1 MHVEL
6 RCLLSLLM
14 SFLPGSVILQCVCA
28 DELEFLSLQL
38 FKFPL
43 CSCASKALFFFALV
57 PLVADFR
64 LPPLSFLSLSRACFS
79 LGLLGT
85 LKDEG
90 VILVFKEGDLRSKPE
105 EHDAGDPSSARLVL
119 SRSCSRES
127 RSRSSGRAG
136 TRSCE

>member
-28 DELEFLSLQL
+28 DELEFLPLQF

-57 PLVADFR
+57 HSVADFS
-64 LPPLSFLSLSRACFS
+64 LLLLSSLSHVCVFS
-79 LGLLGT
+79 LGLPGT
-85 LKDEG
+85 LMDEG
-90 VILVFKEGDLRSKPE
+90 VILMFKEGDLRSKPK

-127 RSRSSGRAG
+127 QS
-136 TRSCE
+136 

>member
-1 MHVEL
+1 
-6 RCLLSLLM
+6 M

-64 LPPLSFLSLSRACFS
+64 LPPLSFLSLSRACFLAGS
-79 LGLLGT
+79 AW
-85 LKDEG
+85 DAERR
-90 VILVFKEGDLRSKPE
+90 RSYFNVQRGGSTIQ
-105 EHDAGDPSSARLVL
+105 AQGA
-119 SRSCSRES
+119 
-127 RSRSSGRAG
+127 
-136 TRSCE
+136 